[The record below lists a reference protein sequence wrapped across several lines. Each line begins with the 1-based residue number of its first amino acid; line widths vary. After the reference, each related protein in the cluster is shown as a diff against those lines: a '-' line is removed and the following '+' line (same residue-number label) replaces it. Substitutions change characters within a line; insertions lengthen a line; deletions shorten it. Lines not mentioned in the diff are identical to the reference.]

1 MKLSKFAKA
10 SSSQSANSPR
20 QTHPAVRRL
29 YIPNKHT
36 RKKCRTQLSK
46 KMDKIGDEAMT
57 TANGIKDIKNDMIK
71 IFKDIGELKEDMSMR

>member
-1 MKLSKFAKA
+1 MPDDVL
-10 SSSQSANSPR
+10 
-20 QTHPAVRRL
+20 
-29 YIPNKHT
+29 
-36 RKKCRTQLSK
+36 TQLSK